1 MRQTLYLPCFLFS
14 ACYNHVRNR
23 TIMKKREYS
32 KYINYTTN
40 QIAQTYHQF
49 DTYLGISDSV
59 SDILYV
65 LEQEGGNCEQRILYK
80 NTMTSRKTI
89 SSALQKM
96 HKEGYLTITPKNGR
110 ENFVSLTEKGQ
121 ELLKNTGAKITMAEN
136 RVYAEWSE
144 EELKL
149 FYELSQRFLKGL
161 NEELRKMK
169 EEKK

>member
-1 MRQTLYLPCFLFS
+1 
-14 ACYNHVRNR
+14 
-23 TIMKKREYS
+23 MKKQEYS

-65 LEQEGGNCEQRILYK
+65 LEQEGGSCEQRILYK

-96 HKEGYLTITPKNGR
+96 KNDGYLSVTPKNGR
-110 ENFVSLTEKGQ
+110 ENMVSLTDKGKD
-121 ELLKNTGAKITMAEN
+121 LLNHTETKITQAEK
-136 RVYAEWSE
+136 RVYETWSE

-149 FYELSQRFLKGL
+149 FYELSQRFLKGM
-161 NEELRKMK
+161 NEELKKMK
-169 EEKK
+169 EEKE